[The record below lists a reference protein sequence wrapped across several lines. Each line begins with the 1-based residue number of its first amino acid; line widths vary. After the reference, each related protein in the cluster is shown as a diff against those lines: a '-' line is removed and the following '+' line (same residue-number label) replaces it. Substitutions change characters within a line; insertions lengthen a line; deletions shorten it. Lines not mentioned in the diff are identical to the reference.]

1 MSGQKTGW
9 ERKATSYQ
17 SEMAFEESRFES
29 YGSIPMPVD
38 NVMAT
43 GSVVGQRVL
52 IVWCVERWE
61 KEEVTYLLNQFR
73 AENRHLLWSL
83 KWQKS
88 QESWRKKR
96 KKH

>member
-1 MSGQKTGW
+1 
-9 ERKATSYQ
+9 
-17 SEMAFEESRFES
+17 MAFEESRFES

-61 KEEVTYLLNQFR
+61 KEEVTYS
-73 AENRHLLWSL
+73 ENVA
-83 KWQKS
+83 
-88 QESWRKKR
+88 QEQRRDSGL
-96 KKH
+96 

>member
-1 MSGQKTGW
+1 VSGQKTGW

-61 KEEVTYLLNQFR
+61 KEEVTYS
-73 AENRHLLWSL
+73 ENVA
-83 KWQKS
+83 
-88 QESWRKKR
+88 QEQRRDSGL
-96 KKH
+96 

>member
-61 KEEVTYLLNQFR
+61 KEEVTYS
-73 AENRHLLWSL
+73 ENVA
-83 KWQKS
+83 
-88 QESWRKKR
+88 QEQRRDSGL
-96 KKH
+96 